1 MDAEKKLNS
10 LFEQVES
17 LKSKKAKEKA
27 ETTTEVESTKAEL
40 ETLREALVR
49 AVNSKDAKSV
59 TKVANEVSA
68 KETILEVM
76 EAKLN
81 SLSNK
86 SYMTAEEYSV
96 LKRSC
101 REAMREFEY
110 ECLQTIAGIVPD
122 LRAVLDKY
130 SSLSAL
136 ASDTIYEA
144 GVDLCKEDNRTEEK
158 RVMMAQIES
167 RIEAEKLPF
176 MEVANIEKMVE

>member
-1 MDAEKKLNS
+1 MDAEKKLND
-10 LFEQVES
+10 LFKQVEG
-17 LKSKKAKEKA
+17 LKAKKAKEEA
-27 ETTTEVESTKAEL
+27 EATAEVESANAEL
-40 ETLREALVR
+40 ETMREALVK
-49 AVNSKDAKSV
+49 AVNSKDAEAISKTAS
-59 TKVANEVSA
+59 TVSA
-68 KETILEVM
+68 KETILKVM

-110 ECLQTIAGIVPD
+110 ECLQTIAGIIPD

-130 SSLSAL
+130 NSLSAL

-144 GVDLCKEDNRTEEK
+144 GANLCKDDSRTEEK

-167 RIEAEKLPF
+167 RIEPEKLPF